1 MEHVAIKRADL
12 DGILKL
18 SSRIRNDLD
27 ALQEELEIIS
37 DNELAGKIE
46 EGLTDIE
53 EGAQEQEQMNAEF
66 TNNQTIVEMTRSQNK
81 TS

>member
-18 SSRIRNDLD
+18 ISRIRKDLD

-46 EGLTDIE
+46 EGLMDIE
-53 EGAQEQEQMNAEF
+53 EGRVYGFEEF
-66 TNNQTIVEMTRSQNK
+66 ERALKNNNK
-81 TS
+81 

>member
-1 MEHVAIKRADL
+1 MEDVAIKRADL
-12 DGILKL
+12 HGILKL
-18 SSRIRNDLD
+18 ISRIRDDLD

-53 EGAQEQEQMNAEF
+53 EGRVYGFEEF
-66 TNNQTIVEMTRSQNK
+66 ERALKNK
-81 TS
+81 KNK

>member
-18 SSRIRNDLD
+18 ISRIRDDLD

-53 EGAQEQEQMNAEF
+53 EGRVYGLKEF
-66 TNNQTIVEMTRSQNK
+66 ERALKNK
-81 TS
+81 TK

>member
-1 MEHVAIKRADL
+1 MAHVAIKRADL

-27 ALQEELEIIS
+27 ALQKELEIIS

-46 EGLTDIE
+46 E
-53 EGAQEQEQMNAEF
+53 
-66 TNNQTIVEMTRSQNK
+66 
-81 TS
+81 

>member
-1 MEHVAIKRADL
+1 MEHVAVKRPDF

-18 SSRIRNDLD
+18 ISRIRNDLD

-37 DNELAGKIE
+37 DKEFAEKIE

-53 EGAQEQEQMNAEF
+53 EGRVYGLEEF
-66 TNNQTIVEMTRSQNK
+66 ERALKNK
-81 TS
+81 GK